1 MRLQRGKRVAYR
13 RVIPPECAHKVNNRR
28 TTSKTPERNYLMN
41 ARHLI
46 ASAILAAFVAPVMAQ
61 TTTTAPVTPG
71 TNTPVIDKRVA
82 NQEKRIAEGQASG
95 QLTNK
100 EAANLDKREAKL
112 NNDIA
117 KAKSDGTVTKAERKK
132 LRHEENRDSRKIAR
146 KKHNAKT
153 ATTEAAP
160 AK

>member
-1 MRLQRGKRVAYR
+1 MNTR
-13 RVIPPECAHKVNNRR
+13 R
-28 TTSKTPERNYLMN
+28 
-41 ARHLI
+41 LI
-46 ASAILAAFVAPVMAQ
+46 AAAILAAFVVPVFAQ
-61 TTTTAPVTPG
+61 TTPPAPG
-71 TNTPVIDKRVA
+71 THIPVIDKRAA

-95 QLTNK
+95 KLTNK
-100 EAANLDKREAKL
+100 EAANLEKREAKL
-112 NNDIA
+112 NTDIA

-132 LRHEENRDSRKIAR
+132 LRKEENRDSRKIAR